1 MVPQNSGVEL
11 RCSKTRL
18 QIFPSIIDSPHSSQ
32 KHTMSKPTL
41 IVTGASRGIGKSIV
55 QLAIQ
60 RLDANVI
67 GVARSRDDL
76 EQISQELATSQL
88 ADRFKFVDGDVT
100 EKTTAERAIELAKKS
115 WSGQIDGLVVN
126 AG

>member
-1 MVPQNSGVEL
+1 
-11 RCSKTRL
+11 
-18 QIFPSIIDSPHSSQ
+18 
-32 KHTMSKPTL
+32 MSKPTL